1 MQFLEQQKDQTKSK
15 PRTFNRIAQTSQN
28 LIAIQ
33 NYRFNRKQ
41 LEFETLP
48 PPFSES
54 EALLRQHIQWSQQNW
69 IVGPAKP
76 SIKALAVRFGVDR
89 GRREGLQRRLSGE
102 SIVCGGAVEYWG
114 IGGGVL
120 ERLGVDDGFESLGG
134 ESGVVAQVT
143 VVVERAS

>member
-1 MQFLEQQKDQTKSK
+1 MVVPTAMDLSPSNQTPLLPFLLS
-15 PRTFNRIAQTSQN
+15 N
-28 LIAIQ
+28 LPFIISDS
-33 NYRFNRKQ
+33 
-41 LEFETLP
+41 LSSVTLIPLPAWGKP

-76 SIKALAVRFGVDR
+76 SIKALAVRLGVDQW
-89 GRREGLQRRLSGE
+89 RREGLRCRLSGE
-102 SIVCGGAVEYWG
+102 SVVYSGAVEDWG

-120 ERLGVDDGFESLGG
+120 ERLGVDKGVESQGG

-143 VVVERAS
+143 VVQVC